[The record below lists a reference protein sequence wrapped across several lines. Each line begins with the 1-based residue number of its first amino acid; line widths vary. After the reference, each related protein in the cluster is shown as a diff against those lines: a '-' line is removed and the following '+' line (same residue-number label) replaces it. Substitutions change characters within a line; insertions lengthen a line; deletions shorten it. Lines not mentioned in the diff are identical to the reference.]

1 MVHFGNMKHPPV
13 IGLLIW
19 IICVGHNLVFL
30 NVLYDRGSVDRLFLH
45 SDAWDQLGSA
55 YVATLMEGNF

>member
-1 MVHFGNMKHPPV
+1 MCWPQLSV
-13 IGLLIW
+13 
-19 IICVGHNLVFL
+19 L